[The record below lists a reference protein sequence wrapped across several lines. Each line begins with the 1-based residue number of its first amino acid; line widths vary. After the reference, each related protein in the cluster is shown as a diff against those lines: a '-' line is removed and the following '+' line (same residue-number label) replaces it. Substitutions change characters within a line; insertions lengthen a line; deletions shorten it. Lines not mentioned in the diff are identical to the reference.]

1 MDIAYLPPIFLAV
14 GGVTLAC
21 GLAIG
26 FGRVRLVR
34 RGVMTQGT
42 VTEMEEH
49 SSGPHSP
56 IVSFTPSGDA
66 VTADGNVVRFGTG
79 EFRGGENYQVGQVV
93 PVLYDPNN
101 PQHASIATKRLSAN
115 DSMVSA

>member
-1 MDIAYLPPIFLAV
+1 
-14 GGVTLAC
+14 
-21 GLAIG
+21 
-26 FGRVRLVR
+26 
-34 RGVMTQGT
+34 MTQGT

-101 PQHASIATKRLSAN
+101 PQHASIATKRQIWGAPALLVLGGIGFWLGAGLTWL
-115 DSMVSA
+115 VT